1 VSYTFGA
8 AATSDMNWATQIS
21 VGTNLSAFLV
31 CGWWRPT
38 TLTSQRSYFSF
49 GNAQTARV
57 ATTTSEIQLVTSNGT
72 TPGVWTTSGAGIAI
86 NNWYFLS
93 FLCMYRTATAEWRVW
108 KSTGVDNHP
117 VLIPNTNTTP
127 PVGANGSA
135 SGTFYLGN
143 AGTSTTNAF
152 QGRIGSA
159 STYQVPVSNLP
170 NPLGVTSYTT
180 FSQAEEDFVLR
191 EYVIPAWQ
199 GNPFPI
205 AGNDLKFGGGSNT
218 WGMHYFDLEQVS
230 ANNTPRS
237 TVWSNST
244 TYSPQGGIGT
254 NQGCTFSLERP
265 PVATGAINTNPF
277 PGYRRR

>member
-1 VSYTFGA
+1 MSYTFGS
-8 AATSDMNWATQIS
+8 AATSDMNWATQMSI
-21 VGTNLSAFLV
+21 GNNLSTFLV

-49 GNAQTARV
+49 GNVQTARV
-57 ATTTSEIQLVTSNGT
+57 ATTTSEIQLVTGNVT
-72 TPGVWTTSGAGIAI
+72 TPGVWTTSGAGIVI
-86 NNWYFLS
+86 NGWYFLA

-108 KSTGVDNHP
+108 KSTGVDDHP
-117 VLIPNTNTTP
+117 VLIPNTNTTA

-152 QGRIGSA
+152 QGQIGSA
-159 STYQVPVSNLP
+159 STYHVPVATLP

-180 FSQAEEDFVLR
+180 FSQEEEDFVLR

-205 AGNDLKFGGGSNT
+205 VGNDVKFGGGSIS
-218 WGMHYFDLEQVS
+218 WAMHHFDMEQPI
-230 ANNTPRS
+230 TPRT
-237 TVWSNST
+237 TVFGNST
-244 TYSPQGGIGT
+244 TYSPQGGLAT
-254 NQGCTFSLERP
+254 NQGATFSQERP
-265 PVATGAINTNPF
+265 PVTTGSTNTNPY
-277 PGYRRR
+277 PGFRRR